1 MNRFLLFFLLVF
13 FLYGQDVSV
22 QGDPSELSHPG
33 GYIGISYEFD
43 KKNNI
48 KGYQV
53 SIGFAV
59 PSIGNPGQGPYL
71 FSGFAFGKKYLSKE
85 KKSYR
90 YNDLQINY
98 INYGFWS
105 GAAYGIA
112 YIDGKKL
119 KRRKYFGGYLLA
131 GYYKE
136 NIDIPELDLQNNTFS
151 GYHVGLPIPIIGNH
165 FHP

>member
-1 MNRFLLFFLLVF
+1 
-13 FLYGQDVSV
+13 
-22 QGDPSELSHPG
+22 
-33 GYIGISYEFD
+33 
-43 KKNNI
+43 
-48 KGYQV
+48 
-53 SIGFAV
+53 
-59 PSIGNPGQGPYL
+59 
-71 FSGFAFGKKYLSKE
+71 
-85 KKSYR
+85 
-90 YNDLQINY
+90 
-98 INYGFWS
+98 
-105 GAAYGIA
+105 GIA